1 VTAGRLLSRVETTLR
16 WAVASFLWF
25 AAVRFLVSG
34 GAAFARL
41 GLSDGARVALALCE
55 ILAAILWAVPRT
67 VRIGAFGLVG
77 VLAWA
82 AGFHFALHQPAGH
95 LFVSMAL
102 VAASLAAR
110 PRSPEQRSAA

>member
-1 VTAGRLLSRVETTLR
+1 VTAGPFLSRLETAVR
-16 WAVASFLWF
+16 WAVSAFLCY

-41 GLSDGARVALALCE
+41 GLSDGARVTLALCE

-67 VRIGAFGLVG
+67 VRVGAFGLVG

-110 PRSPEQRSAA
+110 RRSPEHRSAV